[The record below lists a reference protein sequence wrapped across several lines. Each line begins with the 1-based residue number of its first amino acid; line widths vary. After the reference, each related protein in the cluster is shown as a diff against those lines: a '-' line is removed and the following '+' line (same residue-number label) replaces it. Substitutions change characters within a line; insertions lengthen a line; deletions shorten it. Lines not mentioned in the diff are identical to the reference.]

1 MLYTYNFANKDDD
14 SNVPS
19 SSIVEI
25 DENSEW
31 GRVMLGYDD
40 NFRKGQRREQD
51 HAAFSLNSDSYDGEG
66 PALIDPR
73 TPETILL
80 HKEKEEYLN
89 AGLRSLPPDQGRRLE
104 DLADGMKKSEIAREE
119 GRHHSTVG
127 ESIGKAQKNFKKY
140 LEENPY

>member
-1 MLYTYNFANKDDD
+1 MLYTYKFANKDDD

-19 SSIVEI
+19 ESIVDI

-31 GRVMLGYDD
+31 GKVMLGNDD
-40 NFRKGQRREQD
+40 DFRRGQRREND
-51 HAAFSLNSDSYDGEG
+51 HSAYSLNSDSYDGER

-80 HKEKEEYLN
+80 QKEKEEYLN
-89 AGLRSLPPDQGRRLE
+89 AGLRSLPPDQSRRLE
-104 DLADGMKKSEIAREE
+104 DLADGMKKSEIARRED
-119 GRHHSTVG
+119 RHHSTVG
-127 ESIGKAQKNFKKY
+127 ESIRKAQKNFKKY